1 MRGRESGSSPGLTST
16 SLGFTNDSSDQQK
29 SESEERLALISE
41 AVAEGIYDW
50 NIAQNTLFV
59 SPRLIEMFGFANASL
74 TSQDWFGLVHDSDR
88 ERYRSALRDCFKGT
102 TPRVDCEYRI
112 LVRSGEHR
120 WVEDHGLP
128 VRDAEG
134 RAVRLVGAV
143 SDVTPRKEMERA
155 LRESEERHELALE
168 AINES
173 VYEWDIL
180 SGSMYYSPRLYAALG
195 LTPQELSTADD
206 WLQRIHAED
215 LPHYR
220 DAMRAHLKHETARLE
235 VEYRYRHS
243 DDSWHWARQHG
254 LALRDEQGRAI
265 RLVGST
271 GDITVE
277 KEIALELQR
286 RTAELSDALEQ
297 QTATAEVLKVISRST
312 FDLQPVL
319 DTLVNSAARL
329 CAADKAFIFL
339 RKGGLFHLAA
349 NHGFSQE
356 FVEWTKQ
363 NPISSGRGTITG
375 RAEAEGRTIHIHD
388 VLADPEYIR
397 VESQVR
403 GGYRTALGVPLLRGG
418 VPIGAFVLT
427 RSVVEPFTDK
437 QIELVTTFA
446 DQAVIAIENVR
457 LFDEVQART
466 AELTESLE
474 YQTATSGCS
483 ASSPARRTSSSP
495 CSMRSSRSPRGFA
508 KLI

>member
-59 SPRLIEMFGFANASL
+59 SPRLIEMFGFADANL
-74 TSQDWFGLVHDSDR
+74 TSQDWFALVHDNDR
-88 ERYRSALRDCFKGT
+88 ERYRSALRDCFRGT

-128 VRDAEG
+128 VRNAEG
-134 RAVRLVGAV
+134 RAIRLVGAV

-180 SGSMYYSPRLYAALG
+180 AGSTYYSPRLYAALG

-220 DAMRAHLKHETARLE
+220 DAMRAHLKHGTARLE

-277 KEIALELQR
+277 KEIA
-286 RTAELSDALEQ
+286 SC
-297 QTATAEVLKVISRST
+297 S
-312 FDLQPVL
+312 
-319 DTLVNSAARL
+319 
-329 CAADKAFIFL
+329 
-339 RKGGLFHLAA
+339 GGPQ
-349 NHGFSQE
+349 S
-356 FVEWTKQ
+356 
-363 NPISSGRGTITG
+363 
-375 RAEAEGRTIHIHD
+375 
-388 VLADPEYIR
+388 
-397 VESQVR
+397 
-403 GGYRTALGVPLLRGG
+403 
-418 VPIGAFVLT
+418 
-427 RSVVEPFTDK
+427 
-437 QIELVTTFA
+437 
-446 DQAVIAIENVR
+446 
-457 LFDEVQART
+457 
-466 AELTESLE
+466 
-474 YQTATSGCS
+474 
-483 ASSPARRTSSSP
+483 
-495 CSMRSSRSPRGFA
+495 
-508 KLI
+508 